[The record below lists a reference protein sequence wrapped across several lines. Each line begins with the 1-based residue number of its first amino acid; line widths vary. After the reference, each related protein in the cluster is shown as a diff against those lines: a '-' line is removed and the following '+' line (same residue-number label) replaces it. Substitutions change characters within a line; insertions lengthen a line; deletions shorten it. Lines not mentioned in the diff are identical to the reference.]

1 MQKSCFPG
9 GRKHIETKSQW
20 SSVSQHWDHA
30 FENDNSFRVTT
41 PSSNCCKLCDL
52 LFRQKRALRFSS
64 ASTSHKSH
72 RHITTTGV
80 RTFEAKGF
88 AANVRNG
95 LRFNLADVGIAQE
108 RVGGGYR
115 GTVRLCEGVPRGCA
129 RRTSSQNRRF
139 HEV

>member
-9 GRKHIETKSQW
+9 GRKYIETKSQW

-88 AANVRNG
+88 AANQRNG
-95 LRFNLADVGIAQE
+95 LRFNLADVSGCLFAIHE
-108 RVGGGYR
+108 LIG
-115 GTVRLCEGVPRGCA
+115 CGVPENQ
-129 RRTSSQNRRF
+129 SSLCVPQ
-139 HEV
+139 HKSE